1 MYRKST
7 RQRVALMTLLAATAT
22 IVTLDFRENP
32 GGPIRRVQEV
42 AVSIVAPLQDGIARV
57 FRPVGDFLNA
67 LGQIPELRKEN
78 AQLRAERE
86 GLEEQQRRIQEIL
99 RENDRLRGL
108 VGEKDW
114 ARGSKVGA
122 RVIGEGPSN
131 QESTRFLDKGR
142 DDGVREGMA
151 VVSAEGLVGRVTSV
165 AANYSKVILV
175 IDPQH
180 SVGARL
186 TGTGETG
193 VLTGRA
199 EDDLRFEFIDPEIE
213 VKIDETVVTSGYD
226 CGIYPPGIPIGSVTH
241 VEKSRD
247 GLSKRASIRP
257 FVPYGR
263 LDFVLVLAETG
274 PLPSDSRCGDLQP
287 SRS

>member
-7 RQRVALMTLLAATAT
+7 RQRVALMALLAATAT

-67 LGQIPELRKEN
+67 LGDLPDARRE
-78 AQLRAERE
+78 AAALRAERE
-86 GLEEQQRRIQEIL
+86 GVEEQLRRIPEIL
-99 RENDRLRGL
+99 RENERLRGL

-114 ARGSKVGA
+114 AQGKKIGA

-142 DDGVREGMA
+142 NDGVEEGMS
-151 VVSAEGLVGRVTSV
+151 VVSVEGLVGRVAFVATS
-165 AANYSKVILV
+165 YSKVILV

-186 TGTGETG
+186 TATGETG

-213 VKIDETVVTSGYD
+213 VKVGETVVTSGYD
-226 CGIYPPGIPIGSVTH
+226 CGIYPAGIPIGNVTN

-247 GLSKRASIRP
+247 GLSKRASVRP

-263 LDFVLVLAETG
+263 LDFVLVLLETG
-274 PLPSDSRCGDLQP
+274 PIPSEGKCGDLQP